1 MFRNE
6 ADDGPIRV
14 VVVDDLEAIR
24 TLVREMVEDQPDMA
38 VVGEAPNGRE
48 GVADVC
54 RLRPDV
60 VVMDGDM
67 PIMCGAQAT
76 ACLTR
81 LLPAVSVVA
90 FSSSPAMAD
99 AMLASGARAKA
110 DKRNTDEL
118 VPAIRRVLADRVG
131 RVPRHV

>member
-1 MFRNE
+1 MVAGPPISQTISVVL
-6 ADDGPIRV
+6 ADDHQIIRDGLRALISLQADMEV
-14 VVVDDLEAIR
+14 VAEASDGR
-24 TLVREMVEDQPDMA
+24 STTQA
-38 VVGEAPNGRE
+38 VIDHG
-48 GVADVC
+48 
-54 RLRPDV
+54 PDV